1 MQIWQKDLIGTTKQ
15 ITKIREK
22 GKLSGKL
29 YNIYFSSLENHLKV
43 FRQLEII
50 DPLQLEGMENLRT
63 SLDIFMKNM
72 SIISLNKD
80 SSFIQLYKS
89 ATLISTDIIRA
100 DPSYN
105 NTPWFSDVA
114 IFMDETADTNYN
126 TDQGVCFG
134 KVSDDQTLLF

>member
-1 MQIWQKDLIGTTKQ
+1 
-15 ITKIREK
+15 
-22 GKLSGKL
+22 
-29 YNIYFSSLENHLKV
+29 
-43 FRQLEII
+43 
-50 DPLQLEGMENLRT
+50 MENLRT

-72 SIISLNKD
+72 SIISLNED